1 MISESLSKKE
11 DENVKQFYQKTTKLA
26 QQIELLVAFAL
37 TVNVLFLCIFLYS
50 LNKINQFIIL
60 KFSDKLLIHVVF

>member
-26 QQIELLVAFAL
+26 QQIELQVSFAL

>member
-26 QQIELLVAFAL
+26 QQIELQVAFAL

>member
-11 DENVKQFYQKTTKLA
+11 DENVKQLYQKTTKLA
-26 QQIELLVAFAL
+26 QQIELQVAFAL
-37 TVNVLFLCIFLYS
+37 TVNVLFLCIFLFS